1 MKNGNIVFSALLLF
15 NTSISILF
23 AQKSESIDL
32 YKKGLIFYDSKEY
45 NKAIVLLEQA
55 IEKDNTNF
63 IG

>member
-32 YKKGLIFYDSKEY
+32 YKKGAYFL
-45 NKAIVLLEQA
+45 
-55 IEKDNTNF
+55 
-63 IG
+63 